1 MAIRVTCPGCHKRFS
16 VSEKFAGKSGP
27 CPNCKTVIRI
37 PTKDEEVKL
46 HGPEELGA
54 GVRGSV
60 ATKPILREETK
71 LEPVAIASIVAG
83 VLVTLLVTAILG
95 RSGFFAEG
103 AVVKSAIALLLIS
116 PPLVIAGYSFLH
128 GEEDLEPYRGMPLY
142 ARAGICSVVYIVLWG
157 VYAYVAGRFLTGELW
172 QWLFVVPPF
181 LCLGGLVALASL
193 DLDFGSGFFHY
204 CFYLFVTVVLRWL
217 AGMGWVWHIVE
228 ESPFPTGTP

>member
-1 MAIRVTCPGCHKRFS
+1 MAIRVTCPGCHKRFK

-27 CPNCKTVIRI
+27 CPNCKVVIRI

-54 GVRGSV
+54 GVRGAV

-71 LEPVAIASIVAG
+71 LEPVAIASVVAG
-83 VLVTLLVTAILG
+83 GLVTLLVAAILG
-95 RSGFFAEG
+95 RTGFFADG
-103 AVVKSAIALLLIS
+103 AVVKSAIALLLVS
-116 PPLVIAGYSFLH
+116 PPLVIAGYWFLR

-142 ARAGICSVVYIVLWG
+142 VRAGICSVVYVVLWG
-157 VYAYVAGRFLTGELW
+157 AYAYVAGLFLTGEIW

-181 LCLGGLVALASL
+181 LCLGGMAAFASL

-217 AGMGWVWHIVE
+217 AGMGWVWHVVE
-228 ESPFPTGTP
+228 ESPFPTGGP